1 MSHTAYVIY
10 KRPGKKKKKQK
21 NKKQKKTQTTKKAQ
35 TKKHILVCKDISNHL
50 QGLWQYNLSFKSC
63 IQSVIVSL

>member
-1 MSHTAYVIY
+1 MSFT
-10 KRPGKKKKKQK
+10 KDQEKKKSK
-21 NKKQKKTQTTKKAQ
+21 KKTTTKKAQ
-35 TKKHILVCKDISNHL
+35 TKKHTLVCKDISNHL

>member
-10 KRPGKKKKKQK
+10 KRPGKKPKK
-21 NKKQKKTQTTKKAQ
+21 NKTKKAQ
-35 TKKHILVCKDISNHL
+35 TKKHTLVCKDISNHL

>member
-1 MSHTAYVIY
+1 MSHTAYAIY
-10 KRPGKKKKKQK
+10 KRPGKRKKKKKRK
-21 NKKQKKTQTTKKAQ
+21 NKKAAKKAQ

-50 QGLWQYNLSFKSC
+50 QGLWQYNFSFKSC

>member
-1 MSHTAYVIY
+1 MSFT
-10 KRPGKKKKKQK
+10 KDQEKKKKQK
-21 NKKQKKTQTTKKAQ
+21 KTTTKKAQ
-35 TKKHILVCKDISNHL
+35 TKKHTLVCKDISNHL

>member
-10 KRPGKKKKKQK
+10 KRPGKKKKSK
-21 NKKQKKTQTTKKAQ
+21 KKTTTKKAQ
-35 TKKHILVCKDISNHL
+35 TKKHTLVCKDISNHL

>member
-1 MSHTAYVIY
+1 MSFT
-10 KRPGKKKKKQK
+10 KDQEKKKQK
-21 NKKQKKTQTTKKAQ
+21 TTKKAQ

-50 QGLWQYNLSFKSC
+50 PGLWQYNFSFKSC

>member
-1 MSHTAYVIY
+1 MSFT
-10 KRPGKKKKKQK
+10 KDQEKKPKKKK
-21 NKKQKKTQTTKKAQ
+21 TKKAQ
-35 TKKHILVCKDISNHL
+35 TKKHTLVCKDISNHL